1 MESRIRQMESVIASK
16 ISTPESS
23 EDLDEGSI
31 SRQVG
36 ISDNLS
42 MIVINEQGGSQF
54 VGMITTYSWPSVRS
68 ESEKSPGSSSGFS
81 LFSPRGLRW
90 ISEKTGNRNLERLVS
105 QVIQL
110 DPETWDQG
118 CWNKFDDF
126 TWHPI
131 PSEQLK
137 PLPEKDLASEY
148 VEGRALKQS
157 STSRNIALTV
167 TKPSFSHATPSSH
180 CLTVLSFKEDLNA
193 NTLMLLLLTA
203 RYENE

>member
-54 VGMITTYSWPSVRS
+54 VGMITTYSWPSVHS

-126 TWHPI
+126 NWHPI

-167 TKPSFSHATPSSH
+167 KSLLSLMQLHLP
-180 CLTVLSFKEDLNA
+180 TV
-193 NTLMLLLLTA
+193 
-203 RYENE
+203 